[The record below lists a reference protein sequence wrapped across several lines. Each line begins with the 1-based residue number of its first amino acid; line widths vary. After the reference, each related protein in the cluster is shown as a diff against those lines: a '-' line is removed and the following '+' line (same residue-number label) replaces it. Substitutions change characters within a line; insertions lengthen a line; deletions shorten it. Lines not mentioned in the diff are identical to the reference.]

1 MLKKKKKSRWFIAP
15 DIESPYKLFSCGI
28 IFSYGSFPEKLFRLA
43 VKFMFHEEGKQRGGG
58 IRIQK
63 QYQYDERP
71 CYGSLSKYLLASKVS
86 PLNDGQDPEEQPRDD
101 PNHPMIQLA
110 IQS

>member
-1 MLKKKKKSRWFIAP
+1 
-15 DIESPYKLFSCGI
+15 
-28 IFSYGSFPEKLFRLA
+28 
-43 VKFMFHEEGKQRGGG
+43 MFHEEGKQRGGG

-86 PLNDGQDPEEQPRDD
+86 PLNDGQDPEEEPRD